1 MKTLILC
8 GGKNERL
15 RFQGEDQ
22 PKPLWKIGGK
32 PLVWHIMQ
40 HYARFGYNDFI
51 LCTGARHEAFEKYVF
66 EESDPR
72 FNITLSNAGPETGT
86 SGRILHAASLI
97 NTEPFLCTY
106 GDGLSDIDINAL
118 LRSHKN
124 AGTIATLTAVR
135 PRLTFGLLDITPQNK
150 VVKFD
155 EKPKLEAWI
164 NGGYFVFESAAL
176 SYFRLGEVL
185 EREPL
190 TALSDAGQLNA
201 FRHEGNWQ
209 CMDTFKDYQL
219 LQELASLG
227 RAFW

>member
-22 PKPLWKIGGK
+22 PKPLWRIGGK

-40 HYARFGYNDFI
+40 HYSRFGYNDFV

-72 FNITLSNAGPETGT
+72 FHITLSNAGPETGT

-97 NTEPFLCTY
+97 NNEPFFCTY

-124 AGTIATLTAVR
+124 AGTIATLSAVR

-155 EKPKLEAWI
+155 EKPRLEAWI
-164 NGGYFVFESAAL
+164 NGGYFI
-176 SYFRLGEVL
+176 
-185 EREPL
+185 
-190 TALSDAGQLNA
+190 
-201 FRHEGNWQ
+201 
-209 CMDTFKDYQL
+209 
-219 LQELASLG
+219 
-227 RAFW
+227 